1 MCVCV
6 GVWVAFGALVR
17 ASIHVSVRVCMRACF
32 YCAPE
37 VLLQSVLE
45 IIFVCF
51 CLPVFVTVSKTVLHS
66 CVSVFWFVSFYLCL
80 VVCL

>member
-6 GVWVAFGALVR
+6 CECCFRSVGAR
-17 ASIHVSVRVCMRACF
+17 QHPCERACLHACVF

-37 VLLQSVLE
+37 VVFQSVLE

-51 CLPVFVTVSKTVLHS
+51 CLPVLVTVSKIVLHS
-66 CVSVFWFVSFYLCL
+66 CVSVFCFVSFCLCL